1 MSQGGGTEYSRYRG
15 WSNLHRAAAKNYFP
29 RVKKLTMI
37 APESIEGTNAQGLTP
52 LQVAAQH
59 GSLESFLVLVRAG
72 ADASV
77 LTDEG
82 LTAIQLAARA
92 GQVQFTVSLASEPPF
107 THTKILA
114 QVCQYIRQLK
124 KICQTY
130 AEAVL
135 ILESMVYSM
144 LHKSPESYHDT
155 LNVLED
161 LQIVSLIERILKI
174 SIQEKIVPAIISISK
189 CLMMITPY
197 FTKEINNT
205 KIPKLLIMLTEVVFD
220 PTACYQALSVIAE
233 LIEYATDSYVIVSAL
248 GGPLALLKILQTHKS
263 HELHIVAMKCI
274 AQGGAN
280 PQLAQQFAS
289 PEMIAMFMKALKTEH
304 SGSGAATVT
313 ALHSIIES
321 SYEVRY
327 KYIDEGLVE
336 RLLDLLRPFDNAL
349 TEPCIMLL
357 WILCDSRSN
366 HKKVEELIKQ
376 HQSAISI
383 LMFLIEHG
391 MNMQMQQMSLDILWY
406 TAGDSTH
413 EKRALAIVLG
423 PSCLVRLAE
432 LSSPK
437 LALTALELLSPV
449 AYNKQAEV
457 IKAGAIVLLVTV
469 LKSKNEDSIKIL
481 ALKTLENL
489 GYGMGLQPNRE
500 AQAALIHIEG
510 IQVLLH
516 IFQHYRSEKVRVQAL
531 CTLATYS
538 NKSPNTKRL
547 IFQVISLPTLLSP
560 LQSQPHVTPINYTKS
575 ICYIAFNDTGTQ
587 SKMIAHGGILVDSFH
602 YLISTGDKQQAMEA
616 AFQMIV
622 LARTFNNSKPSIVT
636 AIGLKLLIK
645 ALRKSIET
653 EDVDLQV
660 KTGLSISGLLRMR
673 AGLAGGLVGL
683 GLIPLLVQ
691 LLLGKQEGARNVAAV
706 CMTQLTYDPSALRQL
721 FRWFRAENKL
731 SFRMQQ
737 YCSGHRPSSNF
748 IELWSEFCRTHN
760 VQKKQ

>member
-1 MSQGGGTEYSRYRG
+1 MSQGSESIRYKG

-29 RVKKLTMI
+29 RVKKLTMT

-59 GSLESFLVLVRAG
+59 GSLESFLVLIKAG
-72 ADASV
+72 ANASV

-82 LTAIQLAARA
+82 LSVVQLAARA

-107 THTKILA
+107 TDTSILE

-124 KICQTY
+124 KICHTY

-135 ILESMVYSM
+135 ILESMMNSM
-144 LHKSPESYHDT
+144 LHKSPESYHDA

-161 LQIVSLIERILKI
+161 LQIVSLIERILKL
-174 SIQEKIVPAIISISK
+174 SIQEKIVPATISTSK

-197 FTKEINNT
+197 FTKEITNS
-205 KIPKLLIMLTEVVFD
+205 KIPKLLITLTEVVLN

-233 LIEYATDSYVIVSAL
+233 LIEHAPDSCATVSAL

-274 AQGGAN
+274 TQGGAN

-289 PEMIAMFMKALKTEH
+289 PEMVAMFMKALKTDH

-313 ALHSIIES
+313 ALQSIIES

-327 KYIDEGLVE
+327 KYIEEGLVE
-336 RLLDLLRPFDNAL
+336 RLLDLLKPFDNTL

-357 WILCDSRSN
+357 WTLCDSRSS

-406 TAGDSTH
+406 TAGDSIH

-449 AYNKQAEV
+449 AYSKQAEV
-457 IKAGAIVLLVTV
+457 IKAGAILLLVTV
-469 LKSKNEDSIKIL
+469 LKNRNEDSIKIL

-489 GYGMGLQPNRE
+489 GYGMGLQPNCE
-500 AQAALIHIEG
+500 AQAALVCIEG
-510 IQVLLH
+510 IQLLLH
-516 IFQHYRSEKVRVQAL
+516 IFQHHRNEEVRVQAL

-547 IFQVISLPTLLSP
+547 IFQVIPLPTLLSP
-560 LQSQPHVTPINYTKS
+560 LQSQPHTTPINYTQS
-575 ICYIAFNDTGTQ
+575 ICCIAFNDMDTQ
-587 SKMIAHGGILVDSFH
+587 SKMIAHGGILVDSFLQ
-602 YLISTGDKQQAMEA
+602 LISTGNKQHAMEA

-622 LARTFNNSKPSIVT
+622 LARTFNNSKPSVVT

-645 ALRKSIET
+645 SLRKSIKT

-660 KTGLSISGLLRMR
+660 KTGLFISGLLRMR
-673 AGLAGGLVGL
+673 AGLAAGLVGL

-691 LLLGKQEGARNVAAV
+691 LLVGKQEGARNVAAV
-706 CMTQLTYDPSALRQL
+706 CMTQLTYFPSALRL
-721 FRWFRAENKL
+721 LLRWFRAENKL
-731 SFRMQQ
+731 CFRMQQ
-737 YCSGHRPSSNF
+737 YSSGYRPSSNF
-748 IELWSEFCRTHN
+748 IEMWSMYCRTHN
-760 VQKKQ
+760 VRKKQ